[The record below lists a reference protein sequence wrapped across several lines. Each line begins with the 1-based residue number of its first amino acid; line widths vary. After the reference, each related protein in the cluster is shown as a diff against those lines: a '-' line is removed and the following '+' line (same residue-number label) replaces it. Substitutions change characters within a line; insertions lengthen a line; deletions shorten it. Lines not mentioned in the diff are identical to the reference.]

1 MTPPGPWHCPLRI
14 GFLFPHGCQRL
25 TSIGCPDCQNG
36 MVADPYQGQDRQGYT
51 SYDDYDDSYYYI
63 GGYSGYHGYSGGGDS
78 GGGGGG
84 DSGGA
89 GASSDFDGSMDFTEA
104 DGADT
109 VQSDGQFE
117 SDMTE
122 S

>member
-36 MVADPYQGQDRQGYT
+36 MVSDPYDGQDRQGYT
-51 SYDDYDDSYYYI
+51 SYDYYDDSYYYI
-63 GGYSGYHGYSGGGDS
+63 GGYSGFSGYQGGGGDS
-78 GGGGGG
+78 GGGG
-84 DSGGA
+84 
-89 GASSDFDGSMDFTEA
+89 ASSDFDSSDVDSSMEFTEA

-109 VQSDGQFE
+109 VQSDDQFE